1 MLEIE
6 SLFNLQT
13 VFNFN

>member
-6 SLFNLQT
+6 SQNHINDIT
-13 VFNFN
+13 

>member
-6 SLFNLQT
+6 SQL
-13 VFNFN
+13 